1 MDEIVGTLEVPRW
14 ILAEKEAK
22 AAVAGGQTAG
32 TSRRPCAAGSPPRLP
47 RLLLHCVQQRLTPR
61 AAAGEEKGEKR
72 KRGGKASTEEQP
84 AATPED
90 KAAAP
95 VEQAPSRKSL
105 EKMTVPQARPGGPR
119 SGPT

>member
-22 AAVAGGQTAG
+22 AAVADGQMAG
-32 TSRRPCAAGSPPRLP
+32 TPHRRPCATGSPPRLP
-47 RLLLHCVQQRLTPR
+47 RLFLHCLQQRLTPC

-72 KRGGKASTEEQP
+72 KRGGKASTEEQ
-84 AATPED
+84 PED

-105 EKMTVPQARPGGPR
+105 EKMTVPQARPGRGAR
-119 SGPT
+119 RGEGT